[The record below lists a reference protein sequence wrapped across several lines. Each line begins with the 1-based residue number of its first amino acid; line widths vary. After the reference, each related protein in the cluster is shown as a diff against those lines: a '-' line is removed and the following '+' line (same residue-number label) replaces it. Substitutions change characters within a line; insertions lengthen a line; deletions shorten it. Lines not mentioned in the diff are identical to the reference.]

1 MIENQEFRNESAKK
15 AEFNSTIVQFYEQ
28 CCKSAALKRPWH
40 TLHNHPHM
48 QFTQAVAYIHN
59 VVLHGG

>member
-28 CCKSAALKRPWH
+28 CCKSADVKRPWH
-40 TLHNHPHM
+40 TLHPHVQM
-48 QFTQAVAYIHN
+48 QFSAAASYIHN